1 MLKIFVLK
9 RRNVYIALLVLL
21 VLVGGLIF
29 LMARSG
35 SNETFS
41 DTMKFTYKKI
51 SPEQTKVLLDK
62 NPNAIVFDIREED
75 EYIQGHIPSATHL
88 SYKELKVQME
98 YFNKDRI
105 YVIYGPTAKKAAKVA
120 DVMTSKG
127 FPKVYILN
135 GGIDKWPYDLE

>member
-9 RRNVYIALLVLL
+9 RRNVYISLLILLVIIS
-21 VLVGGLIF
+21 GLIF
-29 LMARSG
+29 LMVRSG

-62 NPNAIVFDIREED
+62 NPNAIVFDVREED
-75 EYIQGHIPSATHL
+75 DYIQGHIPNAAHL
-88 SYKELKVQME
+88 SYKDLKVQME

-105 YVIYGPTAKKAAKVA
+105 YVIYGSTTKKTAKAA
-120 DVMTSKG
+120 DVMTNKG